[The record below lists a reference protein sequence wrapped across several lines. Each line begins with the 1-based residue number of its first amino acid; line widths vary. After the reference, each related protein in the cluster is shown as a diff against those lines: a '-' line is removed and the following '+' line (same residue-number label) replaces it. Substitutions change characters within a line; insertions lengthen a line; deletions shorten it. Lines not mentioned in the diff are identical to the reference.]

1 MTIVG
6 YRFST
11 RRFGTFE
18 IRAQGGRWVV
28 LCDDEALGWYQ
39 TPFAA
44 LEDLC
49 GGSTD
54 WPSAGNPANAGL
66 PDDLSEWQKIVA
78 R

>member
-28 LCDDEALGWYQ
+28 RCDDEGLGSYHSAL
-39 TPFAA
+39 AA
-44 LEDLC
+44 LDDLC
-49 GGSTD
+49 GGSTS
-54 WPSAGNPANAGL
+54 WPSAGNPADAGL
-66 PDDLSEWQKIVA
+66 PDDLSEWQPIVA